1 MGEVLRKFSKDQ
13 VMEIYGSV
21 SFQLSVSTYRSVTFQ
36 LSVKL
41 MEIYGSIS
49 EAGEFGLSISISI
62 FISQQFL
69 HATCSNFIRVAI
81 L

>member
-1 MGEVLRKFSKDQ
+1 MGEVLRKFSKNQ

-36 LSVKL
+36 LSINLL
-41 MEIYGSIS
+41 MEIYGSVS

-69 HATCSNFIRVAI
+69 HAT
-81 L
+81 